1 MSDPNDKKPTSK
13 RVRAHPQLP
22 GAIKN
27 EEWLGHPQRFEN
39 QPGARDGLNA
49 KSPLL
54 SKTTPS
60 GLREW
65 LFYIMLRNQH
75 KVRKMKKQ

>member
-27 EEWLGHPQRFEN
+27 EE
-39 QPGARDGLNA
+39 
-49 KSPLL
+49 
-54 SKTTPS
+54 S
-60 GLREW
+60 GLDNED
-65 LFYIMLRNQH
+65 LRTNQELG
-75 KVRKMKKQ
+75 MG